1 MTWII
6 DTKSKRRLSAK
17 LVIGLAISAMFALTI
32 VSEPASA
39 QRGRRNDV
47 RGYQHHWNGS
57 YYRAPPVVYGS
68 PYGSSYYGEPYYPPP
83 VIYGPG
89 IGIRL
94 PGLSIGIY

>member
-1 MTWII
+1 MTLIT

-17 LVIGLAISAMFALTI
+17 LVIGLVITATFAAGI
-32 VSEPASA
+32 FSGPASA
-39 QRGRRNDV
+39 QRGRRAVV
-47 RGYQHHWNGS
+47 RGYQHQWNGA

-68 PYGSSYYGEPYYPPP
+68 PYGPSYYGEPYYPPP
-83 VIYGPG
+83 LVLGPG